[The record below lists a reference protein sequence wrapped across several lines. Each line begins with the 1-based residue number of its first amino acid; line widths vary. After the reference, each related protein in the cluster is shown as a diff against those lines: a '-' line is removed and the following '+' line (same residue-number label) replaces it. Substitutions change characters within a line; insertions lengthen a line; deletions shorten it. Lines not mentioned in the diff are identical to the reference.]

1 EAICEEFSS
10 KYGSVCKAVQANLE
24 TPRPAA
30 QKIVSEAKRLFANKD
45 GQLRIDILINNAGIG
60 GNYVIGEI
68 PEEAFHKQY
77 AVNVLAPLMLTQ
89 ECKPYLPNDRS
100 GRIVNLSSVSS
111 SLGFVGQTI
120 YAGPKRAP

>member
-1 EAICEEFSS
+1 MAHARSGIGAAIARRLGELGANLLLGFTADSSRQAAEAICEEFSS

-89 ECKPYLPNDRS
+89 
-100 GRIVNLSSVSS
+100 
-111 SLGFVGQTI
+111 
-120 YAGPKRAP
+120 